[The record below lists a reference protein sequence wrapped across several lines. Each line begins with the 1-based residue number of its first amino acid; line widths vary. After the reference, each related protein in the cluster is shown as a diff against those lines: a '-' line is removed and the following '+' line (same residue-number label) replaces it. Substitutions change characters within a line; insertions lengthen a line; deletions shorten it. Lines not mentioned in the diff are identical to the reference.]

1 MSEANQVAQWC
12 LESTGTKKYGKK
24 AERVALI
31 AIMLL
36 PDWEVD
42 LPAYKRQVRQ
52 ECWRRKDQFGSVFLI
67 FILPI
72 IVNVIAA
79 WIAKWLVNRTQGS
92 PLRKI
97 RGQAFDAL

>member
-1 MSEANQVAQWC
+1 MSNAKAVAEQC
-12 LESTGTKKYGKK
+12 LESTGTRKYGAR

-42 LPAYKRQVRQ
+42 VPEYKRQIRQ
-52 ECWRRKDQFGSVFLI
+52 ECWRRRDQFGSFFLI
-67 FILPI
+67 FVLPI
-72 IVNVIAA
+72 IINVIAV
-79 WIAKWLVNRTQGS
+79 WIAKWLANRTEGL

>member
-1 MSEANQVAQWC
+1 MQEANQVAQWC
-12 LESTGTKKYGKK
+12 LESTGTKKYGAK

-36 PDWEVD
+36 PDADLD

-52 ECWRRKDQFGSVFLI
+52 ECWRRKDQFGSIFLI
-67 FILPI
+67 FVLPI

-92 PLRKI
+92 PI
-97 RGQAFDAL
+97 RRIRSQAFDAL